1 MTDSVGGE
9 ERYDAMLRW
18 GADNL
23 SPDEIAMFDN
33 VVATGDVNACYF
45 AIQALNRRFT
55 EAVGD
60 EKELLTGRGSRDTM
74 DVFRSQAEVIE
85 AMKDPKY
92 DTDPAYRNDVF
103 EKLGRS
109 NINYWWPPLLK
120 TADAKTFTLKN
131 HLYDLWWEVH
141 RVTQREGWKIEWTFR
156 YDGSDCCHRSLR
168 HYWSAHSRY
177 LVMSNRVRLSIGR
190 GEKRKA
196 EDGAGLC

>member
-1 MTDSVGGE
+1 
-9 ERYDAMLRW
+9 MLRW

-109 NINYWWPPLLK
+109 NINY
-120 TADAKTFTLKN
+120 
-131 HLYDLWWEVH
+131 
-141 RVTQREGWKIEWTFR
+141 
-156 YDGSDCCHRSLR
+156 
-168 HYWSAHSRY
+168 
-177 LVMSNRVRLSIGR
+177 
-190 GEKRKA
+190 
-196 EDGAGLC
+196 